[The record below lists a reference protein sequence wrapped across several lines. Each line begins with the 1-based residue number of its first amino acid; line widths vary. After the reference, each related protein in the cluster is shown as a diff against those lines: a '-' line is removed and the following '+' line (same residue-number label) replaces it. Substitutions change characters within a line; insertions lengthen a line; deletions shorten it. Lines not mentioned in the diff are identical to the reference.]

1 MPFDDSLLTYP
12 DGTEAPQVTED
23 GMELE
28 EPSKET
34 TEDPAV
40 LAEPAEP
47 QLPSEFEKLFK
58 GCEENPEDFN
68 GWVYLLQYVEQE
80 VRPRRLGSDVFIYIF
95 LELNIYGVK
104 FIFGHSHIVKIEVK
118 PIVILNGKW

>member
-1 MPFDDSLLTYP
+1 MLSILKFKDIVTTNIGNFVLTYP
-12 DGTEAPQVTED
+12 DAIEASQVTGD

-34 TEDPAV
+34 TEESAV
-40 LAEPAEP
+40 PPEP

-58 GCEENPEDFN
+58 GCEDNPEDFN

-80 VRPRRLGSDVFIYIF
+80 VRES
-95 LELNIYGVK
+95 
-104 FIFGHSHIVKIEVK
+104 
-118 PIVILNGKW
+118 

>member
-1 MPFDDSLLTYP
+1 MLTLP
-12 DGTEAPQVTED
+12 DGAKTSQLTAD

-34 TEDPAV
+34 TDESV
-40 LAEPAEP
+40 VPAEP

-80 VRPRRLGSDVFIYIF
+80 VR
-95 LELNIYGVK
+95 
-104 FIFGHSHIVKIEVK
+104 
-118 PIVILNGKW
+118 